1 MLHVTIIFSCFVAFS
16 KKEFDNA
23 LAKGLPV
30 VIGIGMLSL
39 TWTALKTL
47 YATFSQASSS
57 FFSTLFSIFSTMFYI
72 SAAAFVFADS
82 LVRFIIFF
90 QQDPSYLTPRN
101 NGPCEP

>member
-1 MLHVTIIFSCFVAFS
+1 MLEVKIVFFWFVAFS

-30 VIGIGMLSL
+30 IIGIGLVSL
-39 TWTALKTL
+39 TWTALKSL
-47 YATFSQASSS
+47 YAAFSQASSS

-82 LVRFIIFF
+82 LVRFIYIFF
-90 QQDPSYLTPRN
+90 
-101 NGPCEP
+101 

>member
-1 MLHVTIIFSCFVAFS
+1 MLQVTIVFFCFVAFS

-30 VIGIGMLSL
+30 VIGIGLVSL
-39 TWTALKTL
+39 TWTALKSL

-82 LVRFIIFF
+82 LVRFIHIFF
-90 QQDPSYLTPRN
+90 QYSRTPHDSSK
-101 NGPCEP
+101 